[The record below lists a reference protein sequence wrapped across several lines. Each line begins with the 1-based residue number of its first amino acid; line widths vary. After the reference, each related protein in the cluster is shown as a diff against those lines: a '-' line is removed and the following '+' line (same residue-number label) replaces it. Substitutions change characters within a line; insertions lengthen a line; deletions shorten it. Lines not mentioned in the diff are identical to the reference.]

1 MKVCQWRFNEMDRL
15 QVWQTQAGE
24 STSTVSNYL
33 NIGLN
38 IYGINVLNRKSN
50 RVFDLIKI
58 PVIRVLLSSPNQA
71 VHRSTIYPSGNKEN

>member
-24 STSTVSNYL
+24 STSTASNYL

-38 IYGINVLNRKSN
+38 IYGINVFNRKSN
-50 RVFDLIKI
+50 RVLI
-58 PVIRVLLSSPNQA
+58 PVIRVLLSSSNQA
-71 VHRSTIYPSGNKEN
+71 VHRSTIYPSGNKET

>member
-1 MKVCQWRFNEMDRL
+1 MKVCQWRFSEMDRL

-24 STSTVSNYL
+24 STSTGSNYL

-38 IYGINVLNRKSN
+38 IYGINVFNRKSN
-50 RVFDLIKI
+50 RVLI
-58 PVIRVLLSSPNQA
+58 PVICVLLSSSNQA

>member
-38 IYGINVLNRKSN
+38 IYGINVFNRKSN
-50 RVFDLIKI
+50 RVLI
-58 PVIRVLLSSPNQA
+58 PVIRVLLSSSNQA
-71 VHRSTIYPSGNKEN
+71 VHRSTIYPSGNMEN